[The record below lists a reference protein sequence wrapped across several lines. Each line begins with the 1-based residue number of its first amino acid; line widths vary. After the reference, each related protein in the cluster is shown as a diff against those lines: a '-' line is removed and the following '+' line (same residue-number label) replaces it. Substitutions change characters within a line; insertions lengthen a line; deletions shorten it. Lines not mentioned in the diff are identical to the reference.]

1 MLIAHLS
8 DTHLTTGAVG
18 AAPAIGLQR
27 ALGRVLGLSV
37 RPACV
42 VITGDLADHG
52 KAGEYAALREVL
64 DRFSIPI
71 HVAMGNHDKRQA
83 FEDAFAGTGYLGDGS
98 SAHYA
103 VDYPEA
109 TIVVLDSKIP
119 GSPAGHLGAEQ
130 LAWLD
135 ETLGRRP
142 EVPAIVCVHH
152 PPMPIA
158 LPMLDGMRLDDGPE
172 LGDVIRR
179 HPRVVRV
186 LAGHVHRPI
195 TAGFAGTVLAV
206 APSTFLQTNLE
217 LRDIGRAGY
226 VADPPGFLL
235 HVLTGHDCVT
245 HVVGLND
252 VLGGY

>member
-8 DTHLTTGAVG
+8 DTHLTTGALG

-27 ALGRVLGLSV
+27 ALGRVLGLPV
-37 RPACV
+37 RPDCV

-64 DRFSIPI
+64 ERFSIPI
-71 HVAMGNHDKRQA
+71 HVTTGNHDKRQA
-83 FEDAFAGTGYLGDGS
+83 FEDAFAATGYLGAGS

-109 TIVVLDSKIP
+109 TIVALDSKVP
-119 GSPAGHLGAEQ
+119 GSPGGHLGADQ

-142 EVPAIVCVHH
+142 DVPAIVCVHH

-158 LPMLDGMRLDDGPE
+158 IPMLDGMRLDDGPA
-172 LGDVIRR
+172 LGEVIRR

-206 APSTFLQTNLE
+206 APSTFLQTTLE
-217 LRDIGRAGY
+217 LRADVPAGY

-235 HVLTGHDCVT
+235 HVLTGHECVT
-245 HVVGLND
+245 HVVAVGGQ
-252 VLGGY
+252 LGGY